1 MEESSDQQPRMM
13 HFCKVCNKGFSCGGA
28 LGGHMRAHGT
38 EEHSTSEFRDKTEGN
53 KRTYFLRT
61 TTNRFVSH
69 RSREDCGKSFLS
81 GKYSMDDPAGDTR
94 SFNSSTIKG
103 KSTCASSEERELA
116 SCLVMLSN
124 GEAIGDSFP
133 LAGNERAKGNF
144 QCKNC
149 KKPQEGQGC
158 FAARF
163 DIVDADDGD
172 GDGDGDGDNIDVDD
186 DPTLPPTI
194 NVKRKSETP
203 FSSPSKRKLKE
214 HKCSICHRV
223 FSSGQALGG
232 HKRCHWL
239 SSNIH
244 ETYSMP
250 MFCEPHYEREQ
261 VVRTSVFD
269 KSKSLD
275 LNIPTLLDDNPSKF
289 QDLTRIYLPSREKEA
304 ISGIQERSYCS
315 LHDGNSEEYNSKVE
329 IAKMASSDIFCI
341 LNHLKRRDASQTGP
355 WDARESKSGKQFRD
369 LSLRKKRM
377 LQLEASRSHNDST
390 MMMMEKYKPKR
401 VVDAKWE

>member
-1 MEESSDQQPRMM
+1 MEENSDQQPRMM

-133 LAGNERAKGNF
+133 LAGNEGAKGNF

-149 KKPQEGQGC
+149 KKVFNSHQALGGHRASHKKVKGC

-172 GDGDGDGDNIDVDD
+172 GDDIDVDD

-203 FSSPSKRKLKE
+203 LSSPSKRKLKE

-223 FSSGQALGG
+223 FLSGQALGG
-232 HKRCHWL
+232 HKR
-239 SSNIH
+239 
-244 ETYSMP
+244 
-250 MFCEPHYEREQ
+250 
-261 VVRTSVFD
+261 
-269 KSKSLD
+269 
-275 LNIPTLLDDNPSKF
+275 
-289 QDLTRIYLPSREKEA
+289 EKED

-329 IAKMASSDIFCI
+329 IAKIGE
-341 LNHLKRRDASQTGP
+341 L
-355 WDARESKSGKQFRD
+355 REMNFDGECSKW
-369 LSLRKKRM
+369 
-377 LQLEASRSHNDST
+377 LQVGIAPATNGGTDS
-390 MMMMEKYKPKR
+390 
-401 VVDAKWE
+401 